1 MPHTHTHTHTAVHGQ
16 DLTVSIG
23 PDLVTGVEEIVS
35 GSDIQLFCTATSTTG
50 VSPAVAW
57 ARNGATLDNNPPSV
71 YFRTSSD
78 GTSSTSSVLTIAD
91 FQSADDGTYTCTGS
105 IPGSGTTVSSG
116 GAALTGKYLILTWIC
131 TSFVFVQL

>member
-1 MPHTHTHTHTAVHGQ
+1 MHGQ
-16 DLTVSIG
+16 DLTVTIG

-50 VSPAVAW
+50 VAHDVSW

-78 GTSSTSSVLTIAD
+78 GTSSTSSVLTID
-91 FQSADDGTYTCTGS
+91 NFQSADDGTYTCTGS
-105 IPGSGTTVSSG
+105 IPGSGTTVFSG
-116 GAALTGKYLILTWIC
+116 GAALTGK
-131 TSFVFVQL
+131 